1 MQKVCRR
8 YAVHNSYSQYLLGTP
23 ATKPK
28 AKFLSFFVSFRSIKK
43 NKNSSREN
51 VWHSE
56 LLKTELYFRKRNLRE
71 DGDVCQNHQKLDFR
85 RCVYE
90 NAPLLPVFRAH
101 RVRVFSD
108 ALHECVRMQ
117 RRDFT
122 QRERM
127 LHGERTGKMPVV
139 HRRKGRVSQRRC
151 HDVLLLWHR
160 RRRGD
165 HRCPMRHARRL
176 RCSSGSDW

>member
-1 MQKVCRR
+1 MAQR
-8 YAVHNSYSQYLLGTP
+8 T
-23 ATKPK
+23 
-28 AKFLSFFVSFRSIKK
+28 
-43 NKNSSREN
+43 
-51 VWHSE
+51 
-56 LLKTELYFRKRNLRE
+56 LKTELYFRKRNLRE

-108 ALHECVRMQ
+108 ALRECVRVQ

-139 HRRKGRVSQRRC
+139 HLHKGRVSQRRC

-160 RRRGD
+160 RRERSSMPDAPRKKAAMQFWVRLVVPITQYLDAQSVTPAAKCAG
-165 HRCPMRHARRL
+165 RRKP
-176 RCSSGSDW
+176 